1 MMFLFLSWDMSDVLV
16 PWRVHHS
23 SCRYDLSLYLL
34 HFHEAIPFVQDRKAL
49 LRTFPLDPEKD
60 KMRPKGS
67 CSRSLTWLTWL
78 TCIVSVPLALSESCD
93 SDESSESSLFQAVRT
108 YHDDQGIAM
117 NKSMDAAK
125 ALNQGF
131 DLPMLQR
138 VSQQD
143 VGQCVFHACSGFVR
157 SYHKILGIACDYSS
171 TTRTLPLS
179 LVKVNNFT
187 GTTIQKL
194 LSFAGVVGNG
204 DVYTDYSPMLSPDFL
219 NATTY
224 IPYAVQDEREENEEM
239 YTIQNSKH
247 KFFL

>member
-1 MMFLFLSWDMSDVLV
+1 MLV

-204 DVYTDYSPMLSPDFL
+204 DVYADYSPMLSPDFL

>member
-1 MMFLFLSWDMSDVLV
+1 
-16 PWRVHHS
+16 
-23 SCRYDLSLYLL
+23 
-34 HFHEAIPFVQDRKAL
+34 
-49 LRTFPLDPEKD
+49 
-60 KMRPKGS
+60 MRPKGS

-131 DLPMLQR
+131 DLPMLKR

-224 IPYAVQDEREENEEM
+224 IPYAVQDEREEM
-239 YTIQNSKH
+239 KKCTRFKIQNISFSFD
-247 KFFL
+247 FFVEDFRVCLTAKKILNCNAHVHFSDLRLSSDPNPG